1 MSKKSVVTI
10 LISILTLCALICFLG
25 YKNMNSKIAAKG
37 GVKTKNLFY
46 TLADNNGRSEY
57 FYSIE
62 LTNTNGKAIFIKT
75 IEPSVNEAVKNK
87 ILSKETLV
95 TVNKKMNPNETIQIN
110 GEIIVD
116 THGLS
121 TQDIQ
126 KFITDIKVS
135 TEETVSIK

>member
-10 LISILTLCALICFLG
+10 LIFIITLCGLICFLG

-57 FYSIE
+57 SYSIE
-62 LTNTNGKAIFIKT
+62 LINTNGKTIFIKT
-75 IEPSVNEAVKNK
+75 IEPSVNETVKNK

-95 TVNKKMNPNETIQIN
+95 TVNKKMSPNETIQVN

-121 TQDIQ
+121 AQDIQ

-135 TEETVSIK
+135 TEETVNLK

>member
-10 LISILTLCALICFLG
+10 LIFIITLCGLICFLG

-57 FYSIE
+57 SYSIE
-62 LTNTNGKAIFIKT
+62 LTNTNGKT
-75 IEPSVNEAVKNK
+75 IEPSVNETVKNK

-95 TVNKKMNPNETIQIN
+95 TVNKKMSPNETIQIN

-121 TQDIQ
+121 AQDIQ

-135 TEETVSIK
+135 TEETVNLK